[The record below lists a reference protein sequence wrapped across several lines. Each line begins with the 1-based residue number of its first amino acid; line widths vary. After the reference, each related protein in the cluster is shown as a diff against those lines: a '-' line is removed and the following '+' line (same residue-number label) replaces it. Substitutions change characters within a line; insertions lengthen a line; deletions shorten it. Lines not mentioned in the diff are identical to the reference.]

1 MTLMDTLST
10 VETLAAPLPEPTY
23 VSIVRGPITGVSL
36 MMPTLRDVAVWRSTL
51 TGMPG
56 IEESWVDD
64 ANLGFRYIFV
74 YRGVEF
80 DVYTPQEVVITIH
93 EGEGR

>member
-1 MTLMDTLST
+1 MTLMDTLVA

-23 VSIVRGPITGVSL
+23 ITIIRGRITGVSL
-36 MMPTLRDVAVWRSTL
+36 MMSTVRDVEMWRRTL

-64 ANLGFRYIFV
+64 ANIGHRYIFV
-74 YRGVEF
+74 YRGIEF

-93 EGEGR
+93 EGE